1 MCPHCRAFID
11 PKEKVCTYCDNPLPK
26 AYGDRV
32 DTGTALRGLIP
43 STHFTTFIIL
53 AINFGVFMAMLLLT
67 RKVGADA
74 LWNVDSRV
82 SVLFGAMFRYS
93 IVVDGEW
100 WRLITAGFLHGGVL
114 HILMNSWVMYDLAAS
129 VEQIFETPRF
139 LVIYLVSN
147 VTGFWF
153 SMATGNVLSVGA
165 SAALCGLIGAMLAY
179 ARRSGQ
185 SFLWKAYMRW
195 IIMIAIFG
203 MIFPAIDNAAHFG
216 GLAGG
221 FAVGW
226 LAASNETNRA
236 IESMWKA
243 AAFAACAITAVA
255 FVYAYVGI
263 SRAF

>member
-1 MCPHCRAFID
+1 MCPHCRAFLD
-11 PKEKVCTYCDNPLPK
+11 PKEKICPYCDNPLPK
-26 AYGDRV
+26 AYSERV
-32 DTGTALRGLIP
+32 AAGTALRGLIP

-53 AINFGVFMAMLLLT
+53 AINFGVFMAMLLLS
-67 RKVGADA
+67 RKVGADS
-74 LWNVDSRV
+74 LWDIDPRV

-100 WRLITAGFLHGGVL
+100 WRLITAGFLHAGVL
-114 HILMNSWVMYDLAAS
+114 HILMNSWVLYDLAAS

-139 LVIYLVSN
+139 LVIYLVSSA
-147 VTGFWF
+147 TGFWF
-153 SMATGNVLSVGA
+153 SMLTGHALSVGA

-195 IIMIAIFG
+195 VIMIAIFG
-203 MIFPAIDNAAHFG
+203 MIFPVVDNAAHFG

-226 LAASNETNRA
+226 FASSSETNRS
-236 IESMWKA
+236 IESMWTAVAAGLCILTA
-243 AAFAACAITAVA
+243 AAFA
-255 FVYAYVGI
+255 YAYVGI